1 MSTKKFLLLILC
13 LHCNQ
18 QIVLSRVP
26 HDNREENCD
35 KNTNRVYMVSE
46 NLKSNSIHTIL
57 LNLCY
62 QLILGNGSN
71 GLFCNGVLIYSSYIV
86 LPAHC
91 LAAGKKLSNYR
102 FKMKLKNE
110 MIELQVE
117 ESFLVFPEFR
127 IISYNQRNFLQNDI
141 AIVVLKDDKRQRSLA
156 NRRHFKIGISSE
168 RSFKNFKE
176 VNNFQCSSKIISNS
190 QVCLQK
196 QNIRK
201 VLKNM
206 NFNE

>member
-1 MSTKKFLLLILC
+1 
-13 LHCNQ
+13 
-18 QIVLSRVP
+18 
-26 HDNREENCD
+26 
-35 KNTNRVYMVSE
+35 
-46 NLKSNSIHTIL
+46 
-57 LNLCY
+57 
-62 QLILGNGSN
+62 
-71 GLFCNGVLIYSSYIV
+71 
-86 LPAHC
+86 
-91 LAAGKKLSNYR
+91 
-102 FKMKLKNE
+102 MKLKNE

-141 AIVVLKDDKRQRSLA
+141 AIVVLKDDKRQRNLA
-156 NRRHFKIGISSE
+156 NRKHFKIGISSE

-196 QNIRK
+196 ENIRK

-206 NFNE
+206 NFNEYFSLKDIF